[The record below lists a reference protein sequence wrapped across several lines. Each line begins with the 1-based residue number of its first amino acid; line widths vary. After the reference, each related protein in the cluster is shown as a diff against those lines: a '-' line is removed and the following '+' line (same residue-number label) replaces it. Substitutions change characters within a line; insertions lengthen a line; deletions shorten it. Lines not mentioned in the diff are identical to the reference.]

1 MLVATAK
8 VALAAPSGT
17 RTLGREA
24 ARLVF
29 ELESDTKIPP
39 PGARPLSM
47 TVPVAVPPLPPAI
60 VDGLSTTEATVG
72 PVWPSARLQAYT
84 NTKQGIVH

>member
-1 MLVATAK
+1 LVATTK
-8 VALAAPSGT
+8 VALADPSGT
-17 RTLGREA
+17 RTLGRET

-39 PGARPLSM
+39 PGARLLSM

-60 VDGLSTTEATVG
+60 VDGLSATEATVG
-72 PVWPSARLQAYT
+72 PVWPSARPQAHT
-84 NTKQGIVH
+84 STKQGIAH